1 MSEKVEILTENE
13 AVKSLAYPIEVKVYE
28 GGTQLV
34 PSSGTITVKNPGGT
48 AQVEDVAVSVA
59 AGGTMTYSL
68 VSTITTTLW
77 ENAIIEL
84 SYIVSTV
91 TYKAIFLFD
100 VVLNRLKCNIIDQD
114 LKDYFPALAA
124 NIWSV
129 QSPANYDV
137 QIQEGFNIVKRDIKD
152 KGRRPHM
159 LIDGSQIREC
169 LILKTFELIFFAFA
183 KDEEDIWWNRYL
195 MTKEK
200 YEERFSKLVIKY
212 DEDEDGLIEGDEGD
226 VSLSQITLKR

>member
-13 AVKSLAYPIEVKVYE
+13 AVKSLAYPIEIKVYE

-34 PSSGTITVKNPGGT
+34 PSSATITVKDPGGT

-59 AGGTMTYSL
+59 ESGTMTYSL
-68 VSTITTTLW
+68 IATYTATLW
-77 ENAIIEL
+77 ENAVIEL
-84 SYIVSTV
+84 SYVVSSV

-100 VVLNRLKCNIIDQD
+100 VVLNRLKCNVIDQD
-114 LKDYFPALAA
+114 LKDYMPALAVE
-124 NIWSV
+124 IWSV
-129 QSPANYDV
+129 QTNYDK

-183 KDEEDIWWNRYL
+183 KTEEDIWWNRYL

-212 DEDEDGLIEGDEGD
+212 DEDEDGTISDDEKKITIAQ
-226 VSLSQITLKR
+226 STLKR

>member
-13 AVKSLAYPIEVKVYE
+13 AVKSLDYPIEVKVYE
-28 GGTQLV
+28 SGAQLV
-34 PSSGTITVKNPGGT
+34 PDSATITVKDPGGS
-48 AQVEDVAVSVA
+48 AQVEDEAVAIA
-59 AGGTMTYSL
+59 ASGDMTYSFT
-68 VSTITTTLW
+68 STHTATLW
-77 ENAIIEL
+77 ENAVIEL
-84 SYIVSTV
+84 EYVVSTV

-124 NIWSV
+124 DIWST
-129 QSPANYDV
+129 QTTYDK

-183 KDEEDIWWNRYL
+183 KSEEDIWWNRYL
-195 MTKEK
+195 MVKEK
-200 YEERFSKLVIKY
+200 YEDRFSKLIIKY
-212 DEDEDGLIEGDEGD
+212 DTDEDGTIEKDEKD
-226 VSLSQITLKR
+226 TSLGRIKLVR

>member
-28 GGTQLV
+28 AGTQLV
-34 PSSGTITVKNPGGT
+34 PTSGTITVKNPGGT
-48 AQVEDVAVSVA
+48 AQVEDVAVSIDA
-59 AGGTMTYSL
+59 NGTMAYSL
-68 VSTITTTLW
+68 TTTYTGTLW

-84 SYIVSTV
+84 SYVVSSV

-100 VVLNRLKCNIIDQD
+100 VVLNRLKCNIIDTD

-124 NIWSV
+124 EIWSV
-129 QSPANYDV
+129 QTNYDK
-137 QIQEGFNIVKRDIKD
+137 QIQEAFNIVKRDIKD

-169 LILKTFELIFFAFA
+169 LILKTFDLIFFAFA
-183 KDEEDIWWNRYL
+183 KTEEDIWWNRY
-195 MTKEK
+195 MMFKEK
-200 YEERFSKLVIKY
+200 YDDRFSKLVIKY
-212 DEDEDGLIEGDEGD
+212 DTDEDGLIDGDERKITI
-226 VSLSQITLKR
+226 SQAKLVR

>member
-13 AVKSLAYPIEVKVYE
+13 AVKSFAYPIEVKVYE
-28 GGTQLV
+28 AGVQLT
-34 PSSGTITVKNPGGT
+34 PTSATIMVKNPGGT
-48 AQVEDVAVSVA
+48 AQVEDDAVTITS
-59 AGGTMTYSL
+59 GTMTYSL
-68 VSTITTTLW
+68 IATYTATLW
-77 ENAIIEL
+77 ENAVIEL
-84 SYIVSTV
+84 SYIVSSV

-114 LKDYFPALAA
+114 LKDYMPALAA
-124 NIWSV
+124 EIWSV
-129 QSPANYDV
+129 QTNYDK

-183 KDEEDIWWNRYL
+183 KTEEDIWWNRYL

-212 DEDEDGLIEGDEGD
+212 DADEDGQIDSDERK
-226 VSLSQITLKR
+226 VNISQLELKR

>member
-28 GGTQLV
+28 AGVQLT
-34 PSSGTITVKNPGGT
+34 PTSATITVKNPGGT
-48 AQVEDVAVSVA
+48 AQVEDEAVTITS
-59 AGGTMTYSL
+59 GTMTYSL
-68 VSTITTTLW
+68 IATYTATLW

-84 SYIVSTV
+84 SYVVSSV

-114 LKDYFPALAA
+114 LKDYMPALASD
-124 NIWSV
+124 IWSV
-129 QSPANYDV
+129 QTNYDK
-137 QIQEGFNIVKRDIKD
+137 QIQEAFNIVKRDIKD

-183 KDEEDIWWNRYL
+183 KTEEDIWWNRYL
-195 MTKEK
+195 MVKEK

-212 DEDEDGLIEGDEGD
+212 DIDEDGLINDDEKKITIAQ
-226 VSLSQITLKR
+226 STLK